1 MVNMTY
7 QKKLLRPD
15 EVAEILGL
23 SKRTVYRMIL
33 KKDLHAVRIGN
44 GPWRIPSK
52 VIEDIIQEARNGQ
65 HTGQADNAPEG
76 QDECNP

>member
-1 MVNMTY
+1 MTY

-52 VIEDIIQEARNGQ
+52 VIEDIIQEGLKG
-65 HTGQADNAPEG
+65 HGIYSGQAHHASEG
-76 QDECNP
+76 KDECNP